1 MKKYVTTITVAVFFF
16 TVGLFVSSAF
26 ARQDK
31 MNELRNIYNA
41 EILKSDLVM
50 NNKLCKRVISITVEF
65 KKQKIPL
72 FDKY

>member
-31 MNELRNIYNA
+31 MTMNGETFTMQ
-41 EILKSDLVM
+41 KS
-50 NNKLCKRVISITVEF
+50 
-65 KKQKIPL
+65 
-72 FDKY
+72 